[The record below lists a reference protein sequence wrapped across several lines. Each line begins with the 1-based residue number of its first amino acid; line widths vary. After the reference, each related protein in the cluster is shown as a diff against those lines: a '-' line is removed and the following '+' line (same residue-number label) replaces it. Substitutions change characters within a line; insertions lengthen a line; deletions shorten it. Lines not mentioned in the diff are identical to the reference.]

1 MAEQPQSRFPDP
13 PETIGELLALLAR
26 PFRPDVIQQRK
37 IGGRQVS
44 YVPVDA
50 VIDRLNRACQAW
62 SYRIVGTTWEK
73 MWLNRWDESAR
84 KNIPTEVFV
93 YVVTG
98 ELEIPGLG
106 ARQAQGVQAIDPGS
120 GEDLLKG
127 ASSDALKKCATLF
140 GVPVD
145 GQ

>member
-1 MAEQPQSRFPDP
+1 
-13 PETIGELLALLAR
+13 
-26 PFRPDVIQQRK
+26 V
-37 IGGRQVS
+37 GR
-44 YVPVDA
+44 
-50 VIDRLNRACQAW
+50 
-62 SYRIVGTTWEK
+62 G
-73 MWLNRWDESAR
+73 AR